1 MSMTT
6 TLNEMTP
13 EQLKTREMVL
23 KFIARFTNNGKRQEV
38 IDTFSCGC
46 CYWFAEIL
54 WDRFCFNEPINS
66 RGKIYTVYD
75 PIINHWA
82 CCIDYRIYDITG
94 DITDNEEYQWH
105 DWNRFMYED
114 ISLTKRLYRDC
125 INFDGGEE
133 DDLV

>member
-1 MSMTT
+1 MTT
-6 TLNEMTP
+6 TLKEMTP

-23 KFIARFTNNGKRQEV
+23 KFIAKFTNNGKRQEV

-105 DWNRFMYED
+105 DWNSFMYQD

-125 INFDGGEE
+125 INFDGGPE
-133 DDLV
+133 DE

>member
-1 MSMTT
+1 MMT
-6 TLNEMTP
+6 TLNELTP
-13 EQLKTREMVL
+13 EQMKTRETVL

-66 RGKIYTVYD
+66 RGKVYTVYD
-75 PIINHWA
+75 PVINHWA

-94 DITDNEEYQWH
+94 DITDNKEYRWE
-105 DWNRFMYED
+105 DWNRFMYQD

-125 INFDGGEE
+125 INFGEE
-133 DDLV
+133 ESL

>member
-1 MSMTT
+1 MYMTT
-6 TLNEMTP
+6 TLNELTS
-13 EQLKTREMVL
+13 EQMKTRETVL

-54 WDRFCFNEPINS
+54 WNRFCFDPIVY
-66 RGKIYTVYD
+66 IVYD
-75 PIINHWA
+75 PVINHWA

-105 DWNRFMYED
+105 DWNRFMYQD
-114 ISLTKRLYRDC
+114 TSLTKRLYLDC
-125 INFDGGEE
+125 INFEE
-133 DDLV
+133 VKD

>member
-1 MSMTT
+1 MKT
-6 TLNEMTP
+6 TLNELTP

-46 CYWFAEIL
+46 CYWFAKIL

-105 DWNRFMYED
+105 DWNRFMYQD

-125 INFDGGEE
+125 INFDGGPE

>member
-1 MSMTT
+1 MTT
-6 TLNEMTP
+6 TLKEMTP

-54 WDRFCFNEPINS
+54 WNRFCLDVEGCTIL
-66 RGKIYTVYD
+66 YD

-94 DITDNEEYQWH
+94 DITDNEEYQWNV
-105 DWNRFMYED
+105 WNRFMYQD
-114 ISLTKRLYRDC
+114 TSLTKRLYRDC
-125 INFDGGEE
+125 INFDGGPE

>member
-1 MSMTT
+1 MCMMTS
-6 TLNEMTP
+6 LKEMTP
-13 EQLKTREMVL
+13 EQLKTRETVL
-23 KFIARFTNNGKRQEV
+23 KFIARFTNQGKKTEV
-38 IDTFSCGC
+38 IDTFSNGC

-105 DWNRFMYED
+105 DWNRFMYQD
-114 ISLTKRLYRDC
+114 TSLTKRLYRDC
-125 INFDGGEE
+125 INFEE
-133 DDLV
+133 VED